1 MMIPEGNPNLY
12 SSMIAL
18 LQLYQASLDLY
29 IDKKR
34 SVHNLDLVIV
44 PVLSIKVTAAAL
56 RAGAFLSFTLVAEKV

>member
-1 MMIPEGNPNLY
+1 
-12 SSMIAL
+12 MIA
-18 LQLYQASLDLY
+18 LQLYQASLVLY

-56 RAGAFLSFTLVAEKV
+56 RAGAFLSFTLVAEEV

>member
-1 MMIPEGNPNLY
+1 MIPKGNPNLY

-18 LQLYQASLDLY
+18 QLYQASLVLY

-34 SVHNLDLVIV
+34 SVHNLDLVVV

-56 RAGAFLSFTLVAEKV
+56 RAGAFLSFTLVAEEV